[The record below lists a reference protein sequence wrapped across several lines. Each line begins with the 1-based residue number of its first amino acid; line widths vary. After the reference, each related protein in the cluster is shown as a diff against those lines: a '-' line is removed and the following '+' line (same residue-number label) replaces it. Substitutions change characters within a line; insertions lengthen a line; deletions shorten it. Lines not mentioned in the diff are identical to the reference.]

1 MHNLAIIHT
10 INQSIIFMKSI
21 PISQSNIF
29 VFFLLFSQFIIA
41 QAPYGNAG
49 DHTAVTLESADA
61 PNGYY
66 EYLPT
71 NFDQSSGNT
80 YALVLFFHGKGE
92 RGDGNSNLDKVLKH
106 GPPKLIENGTDFPAI
121 VISAQSPKSSGT
133 FSPSDFTNLYDY
145 IIANYP
151 IDLNRVYVTGLSA
164 GGGST
169 WNALKADYTK
179 IAAAIPICGAGGVN
193 NPSDFLQQTPIW
205 AHHNF
210 SDGTVGRGQT
220 INNMNRIANTG
231 NSVMEV
237 YPYGS
242 GGTVADNDQT
252 MQFDTTNKVWSSAIG
267 INSPSDKMSF
277 TLYRNGGH
285 DAWTK
290 TYNNQDVW
298 DWLFAQRLN
307 TLSTEA
313 FATVSTKIYPNPT
326 SGSIIIET
334 QKNLEEKLEIYDT
347 IGRKIYNRM
356 VTNNEVID
364 LTSHGSGIYIAKII
378 TSLGAKKS
386 LKIVVQ

>member
-1 MHNLAIIHT
+1 
-10 INQSIIFMKSI
+10 MKSI
-21 PISQSNIF
+21 PMSQSCIF
-29 VFFLLFSQFIIA
+29 IFLLVSSQLIMA

-49 DHTAVTLESADA
+49 EHTAVTLENTYA

-71 NFDQSSGNT
+71 DFDQSSGNT

-121 VISAQSPKSSGT
+121 VISAQSPKNSGT
-133 FSPSDFTNLYDY
+133 FSPSDFTNLYEY

-169 WNALKADYTK
+169 WNALRADYTK

-193 NPSDFLQQTPIW
+193 DPSGFLQQTPIW

-237 YPYGS
+237 YPYGT
-242 GGTVADNDQT
+242 GGTVADSDYT
-252 MQFDTTNKVWSSAIG
+252 MQFDTTSKIWSSAIG

-298 DWLFAQRLN
+298 DWLFAQSLN
-307 TLSTEA
+307 TLSTEE
-313 FATVSTKIYPNPT
+313 FVTISTKIYPNPT
-326 SGSIIIET
+326 SGNIIIKT
-334 QKNLEEKLEIYDT
+334 QKTLEEKLEIYDT
-347 IGRKIYNRM
+347 VGRKIYDRM

-364 LTSHGSGIYIAKII
+364 IASHGSGIYIAKII
-378 TSLGAKKS
+378 TSLGS
-386 LKIVVQ
+386 QNSFKIVVR